1 MYKRPRSIGS
11 LRHFPSFRMASQ
23 KKGEDIQ
30 CEYAYEKD
38 KEMAEKENT
47 IFDGEYSDGDSDK
60 NGSEVRVKSMATS
73 PEKLKS
79 SKKKRRSKY
88 DEDNYAMPDSDEES
102 EIRSLKLR
110 LETKDAQLV
119 LKNKKLRGWKITS
132 FVLILL
138 LVISVAGI
146 GYLTVEKTNSKG
158 IRIYT
163 IL

>member
-1 MYKRPRSIGS
+1 
-11 LRHFPSFRMASQ
+11 MASQ
-23 KKGEDIQ
+23 KKEEDIQ
-30 CEYAYEKD
+30 CEYVYEMD
-38 KEMAEKENT
+38 KEMPQKETT
-47 IFDGEYSDGDSDK
+47 ISDGEYSDGDSD
-60 NGSEVRVKSMATS
+60 NNCSEVRVKSIATS
-73 PEKLKS
+73 NEKLKS

-102 EIRSLKLR
+102 EIRSLKSR

-132 FVLILL
+132 FVLIFL

-158 IRIYT
+158 IRIFT